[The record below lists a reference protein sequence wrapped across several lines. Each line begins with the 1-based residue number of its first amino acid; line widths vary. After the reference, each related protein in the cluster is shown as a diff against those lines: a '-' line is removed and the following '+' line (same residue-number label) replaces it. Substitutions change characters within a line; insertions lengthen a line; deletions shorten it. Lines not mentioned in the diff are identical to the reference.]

1 MILMASRDLSRSPL
15 GKISHSSAIAC
26 MRLDEATTLKKPVDR
41 LTKCQVL
48 GLRLDSRKFPAEL
61 SRR

>member
-15 GKISHSSAIAC
+15 GKISHSSAVAC

-48 GLRLDSRKFPAEL
+48 GGALHFAARFSKIPC
-61 SRR
+61 